1 MRVAH
6 DRIEPLVAAEAAVQ
20 DLAVH
25 DGTLFAAVGD
35 LRHEEGRGL
44 YRLDAAGRW
53 DASGLDDVRLLSLLS
68 TPEGL
73 FAGASELGVFRSGDG
88 RSWTRRSEGFRN
100 WEVVALAAGADGTLY
115 GLTPRDLFRSA
126 DGGRTWTSTPRPEGS
141 ALPTPSSMIVSPE
154 GRLLLA
160 GEGGILVSDD
170 GGASWEP
177 RPIPGE
183 EGEVFALSTGS
194 GGEVFAV
201 VRREAAYVSPD
212 EGRSWR
218 RLDLPGAPV
227 QALFSSPSGARFA
240 TTGGG
245 FHRRSGDGSWE
256 EVSGEHVWALTACDE
271 ALVAGTYARGLL
283 RSTDDGRTWS
293 PVTEELRARSQ
304 QGGYLSFT
312 ALVCLADGG
321 VLAGTFW
328 DGVFHSADAGE
339 TWKDATAGLPSEAVQ
354 DFAVSPDGR
363 VFISTPAGV
372 FANVAL
378 PDA

>member
-1 MRVAH
+1 
-6 DRIEPLVAAEAAVQ
+6 
-20 DLAVH
+20 
-25 DGTLFAAVGD
+25 
-35 LRHEEGRGL
+35 
-44 YRLDAAGRW
+44 
-53 DASGLDDVRLLSLLS
+53 
-68 TPEGL
+68 
-73 FAGASELGVFRSGDG
+73 
-88 RSWTRRSEGFRN
+88 
-100 WEVVALAAGADGTLY
+100 
-115 GLTPRDLFRSA
+115 
-126 DGGRTWTSTPRPEGS
+126 
-141 ALPTPSSMIVSPE
+141 
-154 GRLLLA
+154 
-160 GEGGILVSDD
+160 
-170 GGASWEP
+170 
-177 RPIPGE
+177 
-183 EGEVFALSTGS
+183 
-194 GGEVFAV
+194 
-201 VRREAAYVSPD
+201 
-212 EGRSWR
+212 
-218 RLDLPGAPV
+218 
-227 QALFSSPSGARFA
+227 
-240 TTGGG
+240 
-245 FHRRSGDGSWE
+245 
-256 EVSGEHVWALTACDE
+256 VSGEHVWALTACDE